1 MDGRLTSLLEAD
13 PGPEPFVRRALGL
26 LEASFRELALVALAD
41 WQRTRVASSELFQAT
56 ASLQRPSWGSWNGL
70 LLALRQARKEA
81 LRTAP
86 PETRARIERAEL
98 LSRALALLD
107 ETVPGETAKELEPL
121 GELVRVR
128 VGSKL
133 KTSALLGLPISLRNR
148 VAHDSPTEESWWR
161 DAARALR
168 PLVAFHAGK
177 EPCRI
182 ADPATLGEPWFLAV
196 EGSPWAFNGLGHD
209 DAAMYVSPTGV
220 TRAAPERTQA
230 VLLAFQELLG
240 KADARERDVK
250 RLLARLAPEEIQ
262 GVVLG
267 DWLLGKPRGAGG
279 FATVHVGRQLSTGR
293 KVALKVLHDGLPEEA
308 RARFQ
313 QEAAFLSR
321 FDHKNVV
328 RVLGHGEETWTPPR
342 LPILANE
349 EWWKEFSRSAPV
361 KTFLALEWIE
371 GETLEDVIRRGPE
384 GAPARETIAAWFAQ
398 AASALAAVHGAG
410 LIHRDVKPS
419 NLMVTVDGTV
429 KLMDF
434 GIARSQGEN
443 RTLATSTGVSLGTPA
458 YMSPEQIRA
467 ADAESGVGPA
477 TDVYSLCATFY
488 ELFTGRRLFDHDRE
502 SAKTVET
509 RKLEGSRPERPSVL
523 APGIGWELDTILLGG
538 LEPEVSDRYA
548 SAVHLER
555 DLARFLNDE
564 PIEYRRPSLL
574 RRLRLGYRRNRTVAN
589 LVAGFVAIA
598 VLATTFYVRS
608 LIAKEKRAV
617 EAEAVARVQ
626 RDLAQVKEKRAVEA
640 EAVAQV
646 QRDEARVQR
655 DAALVAALEA
665 KASLAE
671 ADLGRLWEYRAE
683 STARDDGVVD
693 HAATVFSGA
702 IALLRAAPDGARLSA
717 ADRGK
722 LGVARGTLASVLSSA
737 RTVAD
742 FASASAE
749 TRLRLG
755 TTHSFTCVALSP
767 DKRTIAAGSEDGV
780 IALWER
786 ESGRLERFLVDE
798 GGVRAIS
805 FSRRGD
811 RLVSAT
817 GLRSVSVWD
826 RATGRL
832 LRAIELGEPA
842 NDCAFACDDQVVVA
856 WGPKGY
862 WVVDPATGDGERRA
876 ASPEE
881 TWGEGAVSPDG
892 RTFALVRDTTITL
905 HGLPDGDSLE
915 LEGATKPIRCC
926 AFSRDGER
934 VLAGSGDDG
943 EDERLRVW
951 DARTGELR
959 ASIEHEGP
967 VLACVAFRGT
977 LATVVGPGDGRK
989 VREGAPADPGHIE
1002 VRDATTGVLSSRI
1015 ELPRFAAAFCREN
1028 GQLNPRT
1035 VAFAG
1040 DFSSLVLAAGD
1051 VGVLACPSGRLL
1063 RAPAVGV
1070 ARVVACAVAPDGAEL
1085 LAGTCAGELLLYDRA
1100 SGELLR
1106 RIAAHEADV
1115 RSVAF
1120 SRDGGLILSGSDD
1133 GTARAFDRA
1142 TGSLVRVLDGKGG
1155 AVAAV
1160 AFSPDGGQILLGSTD
1175 GKVRLWDT
1183 ATGALAR
1190 TFEGHGGEVTACAFS
1205 ADGETVL
1212 SASLDRTVRAWDRR
1226 TGEVRQTFAHS
1237 QGVVAMA
1244 VSVQGE
1250 VVTIAG
1256 SGKGTATTRY
1266 WDLASGK
1273 LLRSFEGRS
1282 AGAGP
1287 VTVAFSPDGVSI
1299 LAAEEALSLRDAGT
1313 GRVEEECRA
1322 SEEGWDRPE
1331 CGAFTPDGAELVRG
1345 GSKLTVRTRGRS
1357 GTVFSG
1363 RHRLDA
1369 AKEPTGRVNACVY
1382 SPAGD
1387 VVLTCGLDGTA
1398 RLWDARSRRLLRVID
1413 PGRGSVDA
1421 CAFSPDGTEVL
1432 LGTQSGHVEVRD
1444 RATGELRLELEAK
1457 GGPVASVA
1465 FSPDGRE
1472 ILVMNAATV
1481 SFSVLGG
1488 KRITIDEKLDSA
1500 VRIFERASGKR
1511 LHLLDEIG
1519 RWASAAFSPDGKEVG
1534 GCGEETYFWDRASG
1548 RRLRGFD
1555 ERGSFLLYSGGEVL
1569 VVASTGRLEVRDP
1582 STWRVVRAFE
1592 EHVSHVVAVTASRD
1606 GSLVGTAV
1614 KGGLV
1619 RVWDRSSGRI
1629 LESFQR
1635 PGGPLDA
1642 SSVAF
1647 SPDGRELVA
1656 GYTDGSIVAWRVRP
1670 GTGAWSPEPA
1680 RAEPEAPGAL
1690 ALEEDRSGAEVAT
1703 PGRLAERGLRL
1714 LLGGAPSSG
1723 RAYLRAAAEAG
1734 DARAATR
1741 LAWALERGLGGRR
1754 DAAEAERWREAAR
1767 ARGDLLARGE
1777 TEAAAAS
1784 GDPLALALVA
1794 LARKDEQGLA
1804 AAAARNEPDALLA
1817 LVETRPREAARL
1829 LERACA
1835 LEDPRALVWHGDL
1848 FIIADPEAAAADYL
1862 RAAPSGDPAALAGLE
1877 RVARIFEQGAPG
1889 ILADPRRAA
1898 ELRARIPPR

>member
-13 PGPEPFVRRALGL
+13 PGPEPFVRRALGC

-81 LRTAP
+81 LRTAT

-107 ETVPGETAKELEPL
+107 ETVPAETAKELEPL

-342 LPILANE
+342 LPVLANE

-371 GETLEDVIRRGPE
+371 GETLEDVIRRGPT

-608 LIAKEKRAV
+608 LIAKEKRAL
-617 EAEAVARVQ
+617 EAEAA
-626 RDLAQVKEKRAVEA
+626 
-640 EAVAQV
+640 AQV
-646 QRDEARVQR
+646 QRDAARAQR
-655 DAALVAALEA
+655 DAALVAAFEA
-665 KASLAE
+665 RASLAE
-671 ADLGRLWEYRAE
+671 SDLGRLWEYRADP
-683 STARDDGVVD
+683 TASDEAVVD
-693 HAATVFSGA
+693 RAAAVFSGA
-702 IALLRAAPDGARLSA
+702 RGVLHETPDEARLSP
-717 ADRGK
+717 ADRAK
-722 LGVARGTLASVLSSA
+722 LDASRRKLASVVASA

-742 FASASAE
+742 FAHAPAE
-749 TRLRLG
+749 TRLSLG
-755 TTHSFTCVALSP
+755 TRNAFMCVALSP
-767 DKRTIAAGSEDGV
+767 DGRTIAAGREDGL

-786 ESGRLERFLVDE
+786 ESGRLERVLVED
-798 GGVRAIS
+798 GGVQSIS
-805 FSRRGD
+805 FSSRGD
-811 RLVSAT
+811 RIVSAT
-817 GLRSVSVWD
+817 GLRAVRVWD

-832 LRAIELGEPA
+832 LRAIELADLTSGA
-842 NDCAFACDDQVVVA
+842 AFACDDRAVVA

-862 WVVDPATGDGERRA
+862 SVLDPATGDGSRLA
-876 ASPEE
+876 DSPEE

-892 RTFALVRDTTITL
+892 RTFALVRDTTV
-905 HGLPDGDSLE
+905 GLRALPESE
-915 LEGATKPIRCC
+915 SPRTLEGATKPLLFC
-926 AFSRDGER
+926 AFSREGDR
-934 VLAGSGDDG
+934 VLAGSGEKG
-943 EDERLRVW
+943 EDECLRIW
-951 DARTGELR
+951 DAATGELR

-967 VLACVAFRGT
+967 VLGCVASGGT
-977 LATVVGPGDGRK
+977 LATLVGPTDSSR
-989 VREGAPADPGHIE
+989 VSEGASGDPGHLEI
-1002 VRDATTGVLSSRI
+1002 RDATTGVISSRI
-1015 ELPRFAAAFCREN
+1015 ELPRFARSYLRETR
-1028 GQLNPRT
+1028 GLGPRSI
-1035 VAFAG
+1035 AFAP
-1040 DFSSLVLAAGD
+1040 DLATLILAAGD
-1051 VGVLACPSGRLL
+1051 VGVLSCPSGRLL

-1085 LAGTCAGELLLYDRA
+1085 LAGTSSGELLLYDRA

-1106 RIAAHEADV
+1106 RIAAHELDV
-1115 RSVAF
+1115 RTVAF
-1120 SRDGGLILSGSDD
+1120 SPDGRLILSGSDD
-1133 GTARAFDRA
+1133 GTARIFDRA
-1142 TGSLVRVLDGKGG
+1142 SGALVRVLDGKGG
-1155 AVAAV
+1155 AVAA
-1160 AFSPDGGQILLGSTD
+1160 ATFSPDGAEVVLGSAE
-1175 GKVRLWDT
+1175 GKLSLWD
-1183 ATGALAR
+1183 AASGALAR
-1190 TFEGHGGEVTACAFS
+1190 TFEGHTSEVTACAFS
-1205 ADGETVL
+1205 ADGESVL
-1212 SASLDRTVRAWDRR
+1212 SASLDHTARVWDRR
-1226 TGEVRQTFAHS
+1226 TGEVRQTFAHP

-1244 VSVQGE
+1244 ASARGE
-1250 VVTIAG
+1250 VVTIAP
-1256 SGKGTATTRY
+1256 SGQGTGVTRY

-1273 LLRSFEGRS
+1273 LLRSFEGRAPG
-1282 AGAGP
+1282 AGA
-1287 VTVAFSPDGVSI
+1287 VTVAFSPDGVSV
-1299 LAAEEALSLRDAGT
+1299 LAAEERLSLRDAGS
-1313 GRVEEECRA
+1313 GRVEEEVRPA
-1322 SEEGWDRPE
+1322 EDGWDRPG
-1331 CGAFTPDGAELVRG
+1331 CGAFTPDGAELVAG
-1345 GSKLTVRTRGRS
+1345 GARLTVRPRARS
-1357 GTVFSG
+1357 GRVFSG
-1363 RHRLDA
+1363 RHRLAGDG
-1369 AKEPTGRVNACVY
+1369 KPTGRVNACAY
-1382 SPAGD
+1382 SPGGD
-1387 VVLTCGLDGTA
+1387 EVLTGGLDGTA
-1398 RLWDARSRRLLRVID
+1398 RLWDARSGRLLRVID
-1413 PGRGSVDA
+1413 PARGSVST
-1421 CAFSPDGTEVL
+1421 CAFSPDGTELL
-1432 LGTQSGHVEVRD
+1432 LGMREGHVEVRD
-1444 RATGELRLELEAK
+1444 RATGELRLEFEAK

-1472 ILVMNAATV
+1472 ILVTNAATV
-1481 SFSVLGG
+1481 SFFGG

-1500 VRIFERASGKR
+1500 VRTFERTSGKR
-1511 LHLLDEIG
+1511 LRLFDDVW
-1519 RWASAAFSPDGKEVG
+1519 RWDASAFSPDGKEVG
-1534 GCGEETYFWDRASG
+1534 SCGEVVTFWDRASG
-1548 RRLRGFD
+1548 RVLREFQ
-1555 ERGSFLLYSGGEVL
+1555 ERGSHLLWAGDEVL
-1569 VVASTGRLEVRDP
+1569 FVGGMGRLELRDP
-1582 STWRVVRAFE
+1582 ASFRVVRTFE
-1592 EHVSHVVAVTASRD
+1592 EHVGHLVAAAASRD
-1606 GSLVGTAV
+1606 GSLIATTIGATALGGTG
-1614 KGGLV
+1614 GGLV
-1619 RVWDRSSGRI
+1619 RVRDRSSGRV
-1629 LESFQR
+1629 LETFQR

-1656 GYTDGSIVAWRVRP
+1656 GYVDGSVVAWRVRP
-1670 GTGAWSPEPA
+1670 GTGAWSPDPDH
-1680 RAEPEAPGAL
+1680 AEPEAPGAL
-1690 ALEEDRSGAEVAT
+1690 ALEEDRAGPEVAT
-1703 PGRLAERGLRL
+1703 PERLAERGLRL

-1723 RAYLRAAAEAG
+1723 RVYLRAAAEAG
-1734 DARAATR
+1734 DGRAAMR

-1754 DAAEAERWREAAR
+1754 DAALAERWRETAR

-1777 TEAAAAS
+1777 TVAAAAS
-1784 GDPLALALVA
+1784 GDPLASALVA
-1794 LARKDEQGLA
+1794 LANKDEPGLA

-1817 LVETRPREAARL
+1817 LVEMRPREAARL

-1848 FIIADPEAAAADYL
+1848 FIIADPEAAATDYL